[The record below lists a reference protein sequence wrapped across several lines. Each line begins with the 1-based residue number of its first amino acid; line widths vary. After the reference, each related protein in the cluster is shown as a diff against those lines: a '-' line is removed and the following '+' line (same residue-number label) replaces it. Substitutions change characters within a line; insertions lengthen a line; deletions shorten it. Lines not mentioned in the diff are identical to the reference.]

1 MIPRQNGLSETQC
14 MVCYET
20 YHKLTINREITIA
33 EEEENESLRE
43 EEAAEKFPIILIKCG
58 HTLCS
63 FCVEK
68 WKIRE
73 TNNQVNIRAYQN
85 HRAFGFGNNA
95 IQRQVEDKF
104 IIKCPICSTIT
115 NQKDLVKNYSLIGLI
130 EELRVSKEKNTDIQ
144 IRTNSFSFNVV
155 CREHREMISLISL
168 TTSNTCCPKCKRTK
182 DEMIPFEEFCKR
194 RQQILLEVESKIE
207 KMYFKEDSA
216 LEDMV
221 NKKKKKINDLF
232 EKAFSIIKKKDNIEE
247 PEEKLIVENLF
258 VYLEKLLNE
267 KLQKFDKYS
276 PLLSIINL
284 RMKKYHKDIKM
295 KMQIFKYLLEKV
307 KNRKQERF
315 VLESISNITIFVD
328 FLIEQRNQYFTYF
341 DANNDQKYFQDLY
354 MEIECFVYNIGLT
367 NFSDTIN
374 KKLDELRQIL
384 YIEDTTKEETITETN

>member
-1 MIPRQNGLSETQC
+1 
-14 MVCYET
+14 
-20 YHKLTINREITIA
+20 
-33 EEEENESLRE
+33 
-43 EEAAEKFPIILIKCG
+43 
-58 HTLCS
+58 
-63 FCVEK
+63 
-68 WKIRE
+68 
-73 TNNQVNIRAYQN
+73 
-85 HRAFGFGNNA
+85 
-95 IQRQVEDKF
+95 
-104 IIKCPICSTIT
+104 
-115 NQKDLVKNYSLIGLI
+115 
-130 EELRVSKEKNTDIQ
+130 
-144 IRTNSFSFNVV
+144 
-155 CREHREMISLISL
+155 
-168 TTSNTCCPKCKRTK
+168 
-182 DEMIPFEEFCKR
+182 MIPFEEFCKR